1 MTALDP
7 TIEKRL
13 RETFTQQT
21 IMTLIGASLGH
32 LAPGEVNIELPYRA
46 DLCQQNGFIHAGI
59 ITTIVDSACGIA
71 AYTLMPPDTGV
82 LTVEYKVNLLSPAV
96 GERFSARGRVIKAG
110 QTITVCSG
118 DVFAIQ
124 NGTEKLVATMLATMI
139 ARKQT

>member
-1 MTALDP
+1 MTSLDP
-7 TIEKRL
+7 TVETRV
-13 RETFTQQT
+13 RETFTRQT

-32 LAPGEVNIELPYRA
+32 LAPGEAHIELPYRA
-46 DLCQQNGFIHAGI
+46 DLCQQNDFIHAGI

-71 AYTLMPPDTGV
+71 AYTLMPPNTGV

-118 DVFAIQ
+118 DVFAVQ
-124 NGTEKLVATMLATMI
+124 SGAEKLVATMLATMI